1 MATHLLLRVR
11 IGDLHRHRS
20 LAELLVCFDY
30 VVLSVCT
37 CRYSMLGRVEDPA
50 SELSNGDVYMTNSKR
65 DSTRNQT
72 SSQNDDQRRYMLN
85 VKYLMTN

>member
-1 MATHLLLRVR
+1 
-11 IGDLHRHRS
+11 
-20 LAELLVCFDY
+20 
-30 VVLSVCT
+30 
-37 CRYSMLGRVEDPA
+37 MLGRVEDPA